1 MTAMKRI
8 SQRRTQRINPPTDLQ
23 SPDWISEDAAQALE
37 GMAELWTGRKQK
49 LPLYVLLATVLNLVL
64 APLVYA
70 ATDGALSRAQSWALG
85 LLGVATVALSIYL
98 FFVMFVPERF

>member
-1 MTAMKRI
+1 MIAMKRI

-23 SPDWISEDAAQALE
+23 WPNWISEDAAQALE
-37 GMAELWTGRKQK
+37 GIAVWTGRKQK
-49 LPLYVLLATVLNLVL
+49 LPIYVLLATALNLVL

-70 ATDGALSRAQSWALG
+70 ATDGALSRSQSWALG